1 MMNHDLAR
9 QARQQQLLLR
19 DAVFLR
25 LAALW
30 PLLDVRNLDASFLRW
45 APPVGQLVNRG
56 HLVSASLAAQYLYAA
71 RADSDVSG
79 LPTVVRA
86 PPIDPPR
93 LGAVLRIAG
102 PVAVKIAIG
111 NGKDLTTAMQIGSV
125 LSSGSATK
133 LVLAGGR
140 DTVTGSVK
148 VDRTRPKWARI
159 TGGNP
164 CDFCAEL
171 ADRGAVYAE
180 EETADFEAHGNCGC
194 FAAIEY
200 EATDTA
206 DTTDASQEAA

>member
-1 MMNHDLAR
+1 
-9 QARQQQLLLR
+9 
-19 DAVFLR
+19 
-25 LAALW
+25 LW
-30 PLLDVRNLDASFLRW
+30 PILDVQNLDASFLPW
-45 APPVGQLVNRG
+45 ARPVSQLVNRG

-71 RADSDVSG
+71 RADSSVPG

-93 LGAVLRIAG
+93 LGAVLRITG

-111 NGKDLTTAMQIGSV
+111 NGKNLATAMQIGSV

-148 VDRTRPKWARI
+148 VDRTRPKWERI
-159 TGGNP
+159 TGANP

-171 ADRGAVYAE
+171 ADRGAVYAT
-180 EETADFEAHGNCGC
+180 EETAGFEAHDHCGC
-194 FAAIEY
+194 EPAVEY
-200 EATDTA
+200 EATDTTDTA
-206 DTTDASQEAA
+206 STTDVSQEAA